1 MRFAQPGVEIQANQI
16 DKNDPVCILRM
27 DTATFTITELP

>member
-16 DKNDPVCILRM
+16 DKNDPVMFPRM
-27 DTATFTITELP
+27 DTAT